1 MIGIGV
7 GNSDYEVGHFR
18 KTYDVPFPLFSDGDF
33 AIHKK
38 IGEAW
43 TPHFFGVRLNT
54 DGSHRIFYSQLGG
67 KNPAGK
73 ILKELLVAAGMTL
86 QERK

>member
-18 KTYDVPFPLFSDGDF
+18 KTYNVPFPLFSDGDF

-54 DGSHRIFYSQLGG
+54 DGSNRIFYSQLGG
-67 KNPAGK
+67 KKAADK
-73 ILKELLVAAGMTL
+73 ILAELMSAAGL
-86 QERK
+86 NLN